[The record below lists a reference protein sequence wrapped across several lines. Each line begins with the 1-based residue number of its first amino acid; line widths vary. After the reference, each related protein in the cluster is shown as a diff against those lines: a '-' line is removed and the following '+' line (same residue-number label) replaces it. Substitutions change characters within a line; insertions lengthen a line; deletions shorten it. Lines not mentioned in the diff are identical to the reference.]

1 MHGRAVTA
9 APCNVG
15 KKRRKVDKKKR
26 NDAHMTFGRADG
38 CSATHRIGTLRTSST
53 CKTDERGLVMTSQ
66 LYLVRQGQRPST
78 PTTATA

>member
-26 NDAHMTFGRADG
+26 NDAHMTFGRPMVALPPI
-38 CSATHRIGTLRTSST
+38 A
-53 CKTDERGLVMTSQ
+53 
-66 LYLVRQGQRPST
+66 
-78 PTTATA
+78 